1 MKKIIP
7 SICSW
12 LALGI
17 LLTSCDRGEKA
28 VTKTDSGG
36 VIEPSDFE
44 VGEYNKDGRLVFWEI
59 NAFDHME
66 PFVLYEDYGVMLIN
80 EGGEGAPS
88 PLYILA
94 VQKTKEVITTNDFDK
109 FKKHLSQIPND
120 VAIGKY
126 GTCSLP
132 STWGLPD
139 QLVASDGDAI
149 TALESTH
156 KIEHWSVCYCP
167 NRN

>member
-1 MKKIIP
+1 
-7 SICSW
+7 
-12 LALGI
+12 
-17 LLTSCDRGEKA
+17 
-28 VTKTDSGG
+28 
-36 VIEPSDFE
+36 
-44 VGEYNKDGRLVFWEI
+44 
-59 NAFDHME
+59 
-66 PFVLYEDYGVMLIN
+66 MLIN

-156 KIEHWSVCYCP
+156 KIEHWGVCYCP